1 MKLTV
6 ATSPHI
12 RSEETIPKI
21 MWTVIL
27 TLLPATLVGIYLF
40 GLPAL
45 EVVIISMLISVC
57 VEGLCQKI
65 MGRTLT
71 FFDGSAALTGL
82 LLALN
87 LPPSSPWW
95 MVIVGALISIIV
107 GKQVYGGLGHNPFN
121 PVLVGR
127 VVLLVSWPVQMTTWH
142 TPAPL
147 FSGLDAIT
155 KATPL
160 GILKTEGAAALSG
173 FHLPDLFVGNIGGCI
188 GEVSVIA
195 LLLGAIYLLI
205 NKIIS
210 LHCPLSFIGTVFIF
224 TGFFWLHD
232 QTAYAN
238 PFFHIL
244 SGGLFLGA
252 FFMAT
257 DYVTTPI
264 TTKGQ
269 ILFGIGCGLLT
280 CIIRI
285 WGNFP
290 EGVSFAILF
299 MNACTPLIDRYIKPT
314 TFGKV
319 KATA

>member
-6 ATSPHI
+6 ETSPHI

-40 GLPAL
+40 GLPA
-45 EVVIISMLISVC
+45 VKVIVISLFASVA
-57 VEGLCQKI
+57 VEALSQKI
-65 MGRTLT
+65 MGRPLT
-71 FFDGSAALTGL
+71 CLDGSAALTGL

-95 MVIVGALISIIV
+95 MVIVGALVSIIV
-107 GKQVYGGLGHNPFN
+107 GKQIYGGLGHNPFN

-127 VVLLVSWPVQMTTWH
+127 VVLLISWPVQMTTWH
-142 TPAPL
+142 APASL
-147 FSGLDAIT
+147 FSGLDAIS

-160 GILKTEGAAALSG
+160 GILKTDGIEALSE

-188 GEVSVIA
+188 GEVSVVA
-195 LLLGAIYLLI
+195 LLLGAAYLLI

-210 LHCPLSFIGTVFIF
+210 LHCPVSFISTVFIF
-224 TGFFWLHD
+224 TGIFWLHD
-232 QTAYAN
+232 PTVFAN

-257 DYVTTPI
+257 DYVTTP
-264 TTKGQ
+264 TTIKGQ
-269 ILFGIGCGLLT
+269 ILFGVGCGLLT
-280 CIIRI
+280 CIIRM

-314 TFGKV
+314 AFGKI
-319 KATA
+319 KAKA